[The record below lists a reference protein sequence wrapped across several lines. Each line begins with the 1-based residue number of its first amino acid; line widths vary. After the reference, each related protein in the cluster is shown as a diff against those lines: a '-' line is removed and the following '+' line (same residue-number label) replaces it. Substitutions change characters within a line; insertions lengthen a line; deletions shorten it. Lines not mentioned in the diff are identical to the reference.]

1 MAATKTSCSSAR
13 LDANSTL
20 QILHLQHLD
29 FHKRFC
35 KKICDQMVI
44 FIQSTVGPWK
54 FPKNKVSNM
63 SIP

>member
-13 LDANSTL
+13 LDAKS
-20 QILHLQHLD
+20 ILHRD

-35 KKICDQMVI
+35 KKICEQMVI
-44 FIQSTVGPWK
+44 FIQSTVGPWN
-54 FPKNKVSNM
+54 FTKNKVSNL